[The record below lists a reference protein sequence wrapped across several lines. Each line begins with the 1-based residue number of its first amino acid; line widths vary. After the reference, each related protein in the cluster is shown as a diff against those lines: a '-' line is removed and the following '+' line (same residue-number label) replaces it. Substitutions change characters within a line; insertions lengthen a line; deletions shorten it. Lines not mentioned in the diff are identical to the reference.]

1 MALRDQPY
9 LPLYVQ
15 DYLTDEKLNMCSA
28 ATQGIYIKMMCV
40 FHKSE
45 KYGGIL
51 LKQKDKQNIKQ
62 NDKQNLS
69 TCFLF
74 ANKFAKLLPFT
85 LHEIEN
91 AIFELLEEN
100 VIQIDGDF
108 IFQKRM
114 VNDNKLS
121 EIRSLAGK
129 KGGQKS
135 QSKPKK
141 NKDFATDF
149 AKAKSE
155 ANTEY
160 EYEYENVNENK
171 DEIKKRGVGKN
182 KITMPFESENFAKI
196 WQNWKEY
203 KSKEFGFKFKSEQSE
218 QSQLMSLTKIAD
230 ANEEKA
236 IKIIMQSMEN
246 GWKGFFELKTNH
258 TNGNSKSNGNR
269 SIEERLQSTFDLVDR
284 MYGQ

>member
-1 MALRDQPY
+1 MKDPAFLFY
-9 LPLYVQ
+9 YQ
-15 DYLTDEKLNMCSA
+15 DFLVGTDEMSLA
-28 ATQGIYIKMMCV
+28 AVGAYIRCLCHQAHRGVISEKHMKKICNSYDLHNEIKMK
-40 FHKSE
+40 FKIEQNDDE
-45 KYGGIL
+45 KNENEIFFYNERLRTEL
-51 LKQKDKQNIKQ
+51 LKRKNY
-62 NDKQNLS
+62 
-69 TCFLF
+69 
-74 ANKFAKLLPFT
+74 
-85 LHEIEN
+85 
-91 AIFELLEEN
+91 
-100 VIQIDGDF
+100 
-108 IFQKRM
+108 
-114 VNDNKLS
+114 S
-121 EIRSLAGK
+121 ESRASNR
-129 KGGQKS
+129 KGTK
-135 QSKPKK
+135 
-141 NKDFATDF
+141 KDFKDMKITS
-149 AKAKSE
+149 K
-155 ANTEY
+155 TY
-160 EYEYENVNENK
+160 VPHMENEDEDINEN
-171 DEIKKRGVGKN
+171 EISKKRGVGKN